1 MADEDAPLS
10 SYSDPIYDRL
20 DALSRQVRK
29 QWWLVVLAV
38 IVIALAAI
46 AVRLWL
52 HREPAALGGALA
64 ASASAQQDPAKRE
77 AAWIELA
84 DGANLDIGFR
94 AAACIELSQILLDR
108 GDAIKARDRAKQA
121 ENLARDAKDDDLVLA
136 AGLSHAAALL
146 DSGDANAALELYE
159 KASRGAGAKHPA
171 RKLAGELGA
180 AVCLEKLG
188 KPDEAMARLE
198 PLTTRSER
206 GSEQLVQLATSMYW
220 RLKRAA
226 EKPSEQKPAAEPQ
239 KPEASEPKPATEP
252 QPAASPVPTAP
263 AATAPV
269 VK

>member
-29 QWWLVVLAV
+29 QWWLVILTV

-77 AAWIELA
+77 AAWVELA
-84 DGANLDIGFR
+84 DGADLDIGFR

-121 ENLARDAKDDDLVLA
+121 EGLAREAKDDDLVLA

-146 DSGDANAALELYE
+146 DSGDANAALDLYE

-188 KPDEAMARLE
+188 KADEAMARLE

-226 EKPSEQKPAAEPQ
+226 EKPAATSPQQAEKPAAGDQ
-239 KPEASEPKPATEP
+239 
-252 QPAASPVPTAP
+252 QPAAGP
-263 AATAPV
+263 AATAPA

>member
-1 MADEDAPLS
+1 MADDDAPLS

-29 QWWLVVLAV
+29 QWWLVILVV

-52 HREPAALGGALA
+52 HREPAALGGAIA
-64 ASASAQQDPAKRE
+64 ASASAEQDPAKRE
-77 AAWIELA
+77 AAWSELA
-84 DGANLDIGFR
+84 DGAKHDLGFR

-108 GDAIKARDRAKQA
+108 GDAIKARERAKQA
-121 ENLARDAKDDDLVLA
+121 EDFAREAKDVDLQLA

-146 DSGDANAALELYE
+146 DSGDANAALDLYE
-159 KASRGAGAKHPA
+159 KAARGAGAQYPA

-180 AVCLEKLG
+180 AVCLERLG
-188 KPDEAMARLE
+188 KPDEALLRLE

-206 GSEQLVQLATSMYW
+206 GAEQVVQLATAMYW

-226 EKPSEQKPAAEPQ
+226 EPSTASPAPAAND
-239 KPEASEPKPATEP
+239 AA
-252 QPAASPVPTAP
+252 PAASDAAP
-263 AATAPV
+263 AASDQPAPAPAG
-269 VK
+269 K

>member
-29 QWWLVVLAV
+29 QWWLVALVL
-38 IVIALAAI
+38 IIIALGAI

-64 ASASAQQDPAKRE
+64 ASASAQQDPALRE
-77 AAWIELA
+77 AAWTELA
-84 DGANLDIGFR
+84 DGANHDLGFR

-108 GDAIKARDRAKQA
+108 GDAIKARDRAQQA
-121 ENLARDAKDDDLVLA
+121 QDLANEAKDDDLKLA
-136 AGLSHAAALL
+136 AGLSRAAALL
-146 DSGDANAALELYE
+146 DSGDAAAALELYE
-159 KASRGAGAKHPA
+159 KASGGAGAKYPA

-188 KPDEAMARLE
+188 KADEAIARLE

-206 GSEQLVQLATSMYW
+206 GSESLVQLATSMYW

-226 EKPSEQKPAAEPQ
+226 EKPAAGPA
-239 KPEASEPKPATEP
+239 
-252 QPAASPVPTAP
+252 PAASDQPAP
-263 AATAPV
+263 AVQSAVTPA